1 MDEMVLTVQQWLN
14 RTYTGRNGYN
24 PVTEN
29 GKTGWETMYGLTRAL
44 QIELGI
50 ASPADSFGPTTLQ
63 YLTNLGPIS
72 MNSNTNPNIVL
83 IIQGGMYCKGY
94 SPGGFTGNFG
104 AGTQYGISQMQTD
117 LGVSNPDG
125 VVTPKLFKALLTMD
139 AYVLL
144 SGGDPLVRAAQMWLN
159 SKYINRKNFYYIPC
173 DGLFSRD
180 VQKALVYGIQY
191 EEGLDDATANGN
203 FGPTTQKLLPTIH
216 VNDVDGPHS
225 FVQLFQAA
233 MLFNH
238 YDAPFDGIFSQSVS
252 DKVKEF
258 QAFTMLPQTGIGDF
272 QTWASLLVST
282 GDPTRK
288 GKACD
293 SVTEVTLARGA
304 ALKAAGYETVGRY
317 LTNVEGSTLNKKIQ
331 PGELENIFASG
342 LTVFPIYQTYGGDAS
357 YFNEEQG
364 KRDALAAYNAAVSY
378 GFKRDTIIYFAVD
391 FDAYGEDIT
400 NNIIPHFK
408 GINEKMNNLG
418 GFYQI
423 GVYGPRAV
431 CSNVSENNYALTS
444 FVSGMSTGYSGNLG
458 YPLPTNWA
466 FDQIST
472 ISVGSGES
480 YIQIDNDIKSNRD
493 SGSSEISTVA
503 DLNNE
508 CFEQIGQISLLA
520 MQYLNDPSY
529 SGNLIADSNQLV
541 TEYYRKDDYNSL
553 LWWWT
558 SGEINADFID
568 YVTNS
573 LQYVDLKDIVD
584 PITSL
589 PIGVEHFM
597 ATMSA
602 QLYRNLYLIEQS
614 VTDFAGWTGDLITT
628 YKDVVQHKDE
638 SKYNGDVYQCA
649 LDYIGTQTYDGYFS
663 FGDLAA
669 DIDAAN
675 IATILANDPNKT
687 IYNAVQEY
695 YQSGVSKRFST
706 YYKNRFGEN
715 IETLISVTRDY
726 LYGLDPVI
734 TAMREQLMGLY
745 NFVMY
750 TDEDGEKLSQAF
762 VEVFLN
768 YVNQENMSI

>member
-1 MDEMVLTVQQWLN
+1 MDQMVLTVQQWLN
-14 RTYTGRNGYN
+14 RTYTGVSGYN
-24 PVTEN
+24 TVTEN

-50 ASPADSFGPTTLQ
+50 TTPADSFGPTTLQ

-72 MNSNTNPNIVL
+72 MNSNTKPNIVL

-104 AGTQYGISQMQTD
+104 TGTQYGISQMQTD
-117 LGVSNPDG
+117 LGVPNPDG

-144 SGGDPLVRAAQMWLN
+144 SGGDPLIRAAQKWLN

-203 FGPTTQKLLPTIH
+203 FGPTTQKLLPTLH

-233 MLFNH
+233 MMFNH
-238 YDAPFDGIFSQSVS
+238 YDVPFDGIFSQSVS
-252 DKVKEF
+252 DKVKIF
-258 QAFTMLPQTGIGDF
+258 QEFTMLSQTGIGDF

-378 GFKRDTIIYFAVD
+378 GFKRDTFIYFAVD
-391 FDAYGEDIT
+391 FDAYGEDIA

-472 ISVGSGES
+472 ISVGSGDS